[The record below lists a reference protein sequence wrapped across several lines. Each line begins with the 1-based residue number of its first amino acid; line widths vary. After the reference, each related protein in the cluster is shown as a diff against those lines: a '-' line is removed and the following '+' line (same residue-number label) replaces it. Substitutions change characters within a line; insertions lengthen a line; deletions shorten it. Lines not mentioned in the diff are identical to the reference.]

1 MGSRLYTFH
10 DSLFLAQFSCDI
22 IIGCLPDSPSRSLQL
37 FSGHVPESE
46 KREATEE
53 RRELD
58 LASSFYQGV
67 HVERRKEENGGF
79 NSRNIRM
86 DSRISEWNQRV
97 QRFMKSVLHHNKP
110 AEQQ

>member
-37 FSGHVPESE
+37 FSVHVPESE

-67 HVERRKEENGGF
+67 HVERRKEENGGGGLTQE
-79 NSRNIRM
+79 
-86 DSRISEWNQRV
+86 ISELIAGYQNGINV
-97 QRFMKSVLHHNKP
+97 YKGL
-110 AEQQ
+110 